1 MIRTLD
7 IGSVLP
13 SPDSPPGMTASKSSK
28 SSSFQSFSSDD
39 GSVLADVGHFEEIGL
54 DDDTVTLKSPSQ
66 VDIRPSHPKAPSS
79 RTLAAGKTASKAR
92 PPFPS
97 LQTNVYTTN
106 PRSTN
111 LSSLTEPPSAKRSKQ
126 LTSPSSASLPFPRR
140 HRSPSPGYSLNP
152 RDPSLPPKPRRGSW
166 QTGRERKSFTDLERE
181 CDEDDG
187 DDIPD
192 GLVLDNV
199 PLSPRPPQERTPSR
213 PSSVSPSPDRAPKE
227 RVRSIGNGTPAVA
240 QAQGSLRSPTW
251 KTEGAP
257 RSPAKTRAHSW
268 NAALADLNAEAKTLT
283 EKLEEHAGEMEE
295 QQAKRP
301 AGQRPNTWNS
311 SRRSVDTSYEKKQ
324 RIKSTPELPPLRK
337 SNIMIDPLPISKE
350 KEAVLSRTRP
360 SWLPPKDPAEERRH
374 LKEYQKMMAA
384 SAKADERR
392 EASRRAKIEGRDSA
406 ADNLMHIWEKDVL
419 PRWNDAIRERRTR
432 ELWWKGI
439 APRSRGAVWTR
450 AIGNELGLS
459 EASFQAALARAQEV
473 ETRVKDDKGD
483 AEDVKRAKWFQEIRK
498 DAANK
503 TWEDLRIF
511 EVEGP
516 LHQSLVDVLSAY
528 AMYRSDIGY
537 VRGCNTIAALLLL
550 NLPNAGSAFV
560 ALANVLNRPLPL
572 SFYACDLG
580 AQASAFN
587 LVLQTLSLKS
597 APLHEHLTKKVQDV
611 NLEESLSS
619 ILTGMFTGHLAIDE
633 AARLWDVYVFEG
645 DALLIRAAVALLLSR
660 EMTLLGAKTA
670 DEIKAILSVR
680 NAKVSSAR
688 LAGEVGAED
697 KFMISVREAGKA

>member
-1 MIRTLD
+1 
-7 IGSVLP
+7 
-13 SPDSPPGMTASKSSK
+13 
-28 SSSFQSFSSDD
+28 
-39 GSVLADVGHFEEIGL
+39 
-54 DDDTVTLKSPSQ
+54 
-66 VDIRPSHPKAPSS
+66 
-79 RTLAAGKTASKAR
+79 
-92 PPFPS
+92 
-97 LQTNVYTTN
+97 
-106 PRSTN
+106 
-111 LSSLTEPPSAKRSKQ
+111 
-126 LTSPSSASLPFPRR
+126 
-140 HRSPSPGYSLNP
+140 
-152 RDPSLPPKPRRGSW
+152 
-166 QTGRERKSFTDLERE
+166 
-181 CDEDDG
+181 
-187 DDIPD
+187 
-192 GLVLDNV
+192 
-199 PLSPRPPQERTPSR
+199 
-213 PSSVSPSPDRAPKE
+213 
-227 RVRSIGNGTPAVA
+227 
-240 QAQGSLRSPTW
+240 
-251 KTEGAP
+251 
-257 RSPAKTRAHSW
+257 
-268 NAALADLNAEAKTLT
+268 
-283 EKLEEHAGEMEE
+283 MEE

-473 ETRVKDDKGD
+473 EARVKDDKGD

-537 VRGCNTIAALLLL
+537 VRGCNVSMT
-550 NLPNAGSAFV
+550 SHCV
-560 ALANVLNRPLPL
+560 PL
-572 SFYACDLG
+572 
-580 AQASAFN
+580 
-587 LVLQTLSLKS
+587 
-597 APLHEHLTKKVQDV
+597 EMLTK
-611 NLEESLSS
+611 
-619 ILTGMFTGHLAIDE
+619 
-633 AARLWDVYVFEG
+633 
-645 DALLIRAAVALLLSR
+645 
-660 EMTLLGAKTA
+660 
-670 DEIKAILSVR
+670 SVR
-680 NAKVSSAR
+680 QSPRCYS
-688 LAGEVGAED
+688 
-697 KFMISVREAGKA
+697 

>member
-66 VDIRPSHPKAPSS
+66 VDIRPSHSKAPSS

-111 LSSLTEPPSAKRSKQ
+111 LSSLTEPPSATRSKQ

-166 QTGRERKSFTDLERE
+166 QTGRDRKSFTDLERE

-227 RVRSIGNGTPAVA
+227 RVRSVGNGTPAVA

-251 KTEGAP
+251 KTDGA
-257 RSPAKTRAHSW
+257 RSPVKTRAHSW

-473 ETRVKDDKGD
+473 EARVKDDKGD

-498 DAANK
+498 DAASK

-537 VRGCNTIAALLLL
+537 VRGCNVSMT
-550 NLPNAGSAFV
+550 SHSV
-560 ALANVLNRPLPL
+560 PL
-572 SFYACDLG
+572 
-580 AQASAFN
+580 
-587 LVLQTLSLKS
+587 
-597 APLHEHLTKKVQDV
+597 EMLTK
-611 NLEESLSS
+611 
-619 ILTGMFTGHLAIDE
+619 
-633 AARLWDVYVFEG
+633 
-645 DALLIRAAVALLLSR
+645 
-660 EMTLLGAKTA
+660 
-670 DEIKAILSVR
+670 SVR
-680 NAKVSSAR
+680 QSPRCYS
-688 LAGEVGAED
+688 
-697 KFMISVREAGKA
+697 

>member
-54 DDDTVTLKSPSQ
+54 DDDAVTLKSPSQ

-92 PPFPS
+92 PPFPR

-111 LSSLTEPPSAKRSKQ
+111 LSSLTEPPSATRSKQ
-126 LTSPSSASLPFPRR
+126 LTSPSSTSLPFPRR
-140 HRSPSPGYSLNP
+140 HRTPSPGYSLNP

-166 QTGRERKSFTDLERE
+166 QSGRERKSFTDLERE

-199 PLSPRPPQERTPSR
+199 PLSPRPPRERTPSR
-213 PSSVSPSPDRAPKE
+213 PPSVSPSPDRAPKE
-227 RVRSIGNGTPAVA
+227 RVRSIGNGTPAIA

-251 KTEGAP
+251 KTDGAP
-257 RSPAKTRAHSW
+257 RSPVKARAHSW
-268 NAALADLNAEAKTLT
+268 NAALANLNAEAKTLT

-301 AGQRPNTWNS
+301 AGQRPNTWDS

-459 EASFQAALARAQEV
+459 DASFKAALARAQEV
-473 ETRVKDDKGD
+473 EARVKDDKGD
-483 AEDVKRAKWFQEIRK
+483 AEDVKRAKWFQDIRK

-550 NLPNAGSAFV
+550 NLPDAGSAFV

-572 SFYACDLG
+572 SFYACDPG

-670 DEIKAILSVR
+670 DEIQTILSER

-688 LAGEVGAED
+688 LAGEVGADD